1 MIIIRRS
8 KQHHFIVVQQGIA
21 MEWLKEG
28 VVVGLLALV
37 SAWHW
42 YDKTARDSRFT
53 KLEERM
59 GEAETLTSKQQ
70 TQLEVM
76 NTELKAFSTLTDVRL
91 GFIQSGIDKVIASL
105 EKNNHEST

>member
-1 MIIIRRS
+1 
-8 KQHHFIVVQQGIA
+8 

-28 VVVGLLALV
+28 IVLSLIALV

-42 YDKTARDSRFT
+42 YDKTARDTRFI
-53 KLEERM
+53 KLENRM
-59 GEAETLTSKQQ
+59 TKAETLTSKQQ

-105 EKNNHEST
+105 EKNR